1 MKKNSIVLSI
11 LLVSLFVFVGCAT
24 TKDVDNNLSI
34 SAKKSVVVDW
44 SNRTIGLDSVPEWL
58 PKLLNG
64 NTKIFKSEFGIDN
77 SYIIK
82 YGIASSKT
90 KDASL
95 AASRVNYNAMRAEE
109 LRTQVAS
116 IAETKLNS
124 EGETDVVANAALNAK
139 VDLSGHEL
147 VTQFWQEVVTY
158 NEEDSSEK
166 TEFICY
172 SIYKISKSDWTET
185 LKKFMASIIPAI
197 QDPEAQKI
205 VAASAADILVQ
216 TTSDVEKTSAETLAE
231 INAKLDAIETGTKT
245 PSYPA
250 PNSNDVDWLKVLETA
265 CNVIF

>member
-1 MKKNSIVLSI
+1 MKKISILLSI

-64 NTKIFKSEFGIDN
+64 NTKAFKNEYGIDN

-82 YGIASSKT
+82 YGIASSRT
-90 KDASL
+90 RDAAL

-109 LRTQVAS
+109 LRTQVVS

-124 EGETDVVANAALNAK
+124 EGETDVVANAAMNAK
-139 VDLSGHEL
+139 VDLTGHEL

-172 SIYKISKSDWTET
+172 SIYKISKSDWAET
-185 LKKFMASIIPAI
+185 LKKFMASVIPAI
-197 QDPEAQKI
+197 SDPAVQKE
-205 VAASAADILVQ
+205 VAASAGDILVQ

-245 PSYPA
+245 TSYPA
-250 PNSNDVDWLKVLETA
+250 PSSNDVDWLNVLETA
-265 CNVIF
+265 CNIIF